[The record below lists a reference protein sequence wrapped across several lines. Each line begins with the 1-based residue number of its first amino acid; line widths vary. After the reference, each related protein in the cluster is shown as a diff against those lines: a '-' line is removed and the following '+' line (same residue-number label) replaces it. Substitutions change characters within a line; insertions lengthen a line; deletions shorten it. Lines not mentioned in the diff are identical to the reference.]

1 MPHINISYSNKHNF
15 KNEIAQTPPA
25 APTEIP
31 LCSENTLQK
40 VDFIHSHELTNGG
53 VKTRMGEKIH
63 TFMDVQN

>member
-1 MPHINISYSNKHNF
+1 MKLL
-15 KNEIAQTPPA
+15 KLPPP